1 MDTKRTILI
10 LLIVSIVSWIGGY
23 LLTNSYNFGFC
34 YANFQT
40 NTFDVSCHDSFER
53 VGNALFYGSGALALI
68 FLTLLFIPQAFPA
81 WKKFAVWFVPLV
93 ALLFIVYPNPGSG
106 DLFSPY
112 PEQVFRWVSG
122 LYVTISLL
130 IIAVKYISLRKS

>member
-53 VGNALFYGSGALALI
+53 VRSTGTHLPHPSFHSPSIPRVEEIRCLVCSSCGITFHRLSQSRLRRPLFP
-68 FLTLLFIPQAFPA
+68 IPRAG
-81 WKKFAVWFVPLV
+81 VPLGERPLCHHLP
-93 ALLFIVYPNPGSG
+93 AYHSREIYFFAKKLKPRNL
-106 DLFSPY
+106 
-112 PEQVFRWVSG
+112 
-122 LYVTISLL
+122 
-130 IIAVKYISLRKS
+130 A